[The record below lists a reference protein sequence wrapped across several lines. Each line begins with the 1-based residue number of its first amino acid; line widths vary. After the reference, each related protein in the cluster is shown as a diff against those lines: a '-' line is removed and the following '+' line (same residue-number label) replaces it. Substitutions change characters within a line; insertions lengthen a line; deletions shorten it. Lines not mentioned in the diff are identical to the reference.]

1 MVKFEFK
8 IPFFGIGMEKDTRL
22 VLKKGDTVLLE
33 EWNWRKFG
41 YIKKFIQIDKDGNIK
56 VTVI

>member
-8 IPFFGIGMEKDTRL
+8 IPFIGIGLEKDTRL

-41 YIKKFIQIDKDGNIK
+41 YIKKFIQIDQEGNIK
-56 VTVI
+56 VTEI